1 MPKFPSSRL
10 DLKVFAVAREK
21 LDKKKM
27 EVLMSIHVGLNE
39 LVLQEH
45 LLLLRFEEHWNEQ
58 DYLTR

>member
-45 LLLLRFEEHWNEQ
+45 LLLLRFEEH
-58 DYLTR
+58 